1 GVVQFNLRRNLAFLL
16 DDHSSP
22 FAVNHLFFISVRV
35 INNASNGV
43 CMKKAGLSSILIVV
57 VLLAV
62 GAEAQQAEKVFRIGY
77 LCSSVSG
84 PARAFRQGLQALG
97 YVESKNII
105 FEYRTTPVNSAR
117 YPDFAAEL
125 VRLRVD
131 VIVGEGAGAIRAA
144 KNASATI
151 PIVMAH
157 VND

>member
-1 GVVQFNLRRNLAFLL
+1 
-16 DDHSSP
+16 
-22 FAVNHLFFISVRV
+22 
-35 INNASNGV
+35 
-43 CMKKAGLSSILIVV
+43 
-57 VLLAV
+57 
-62 GAEAQQAEKVFRIGY
+62 
-77 LCSSVSG
+77 
-84 PARAFRQGLQALG
+84 RAFRQGLWDLG

-157 VND
+157 VNDPIAAGLVSSLAHPRGNITGISNLAPPWRGEQPGPRKETISEG